1 MLSRGPRARSLRT
14 QKLVMEPSQIKEI
27 RTKVLYRIAILQSQ
41 KAIALESFIKN
52 PYSNISICELRPES
66 LEILLEC

>member
-1 MLSRGPRARSLRT
+1 
-14 QKLVMEPSQIKEI
+14 MELSQIKEI